1 MEMHQA
7 SPQGNVAAA
16 MWKPEN
22 RRFPGTAE
30 KKRQKPAS

>member
-1 MEMHQA
+1 MEINHA

-22 RRFPGTAE
+22 RRFPRGAR
-30 KKRQKPAS
+30 KNRQKPVC